1 MPINF
6 SAIQDDI
13 NRLSKKTAKDSTRN
27 DDLFWKPEKE
37 HIIRIVPYPHDPT
50 DSLRRI
56 YFHYGLSEKPIVSP
70 VTFGMDDPIMLWAK
84 KLQSEGDKESWVR
97 GKKLEPK
104 MRVYAPIIVRG
115 EEHKGVRFFGFTE
128 AVYATLA
135 KFLNSGDYGDISDMT
150 NGHDIFV
157 EYQKKQGDGY
167 PSTTIIIKPM
177 KTPAFADVQAGMK
190 MLSELPK
197 LEDIFKAPTKEEL
210 IKVLENYLYPKPNT
224 DFVNKA
230 IGNSGVGDIVPTFTP
245 ANSAISQ
252 SYATSENQTS
262 TVQSSNVFTGN
273 PISNQESPQVS
284 NAMLEFERL
293 LNSKHN

>member
-1 MPINF
+1 
-6 SAIQDDI
+6 
-13 NRLSKKTAKDSTRN
+13 
-27 DDLFWKPEKE
+27 
-37 HIIRIVPYPHDPT
+37 
-50 DSLRRI
+50 
-56 YFHYGLSEKPIVSP
+56 
-70 VTFGMDDPIMLWAK
+70 
-84 KLQSEGDKESWVR
+84 
-97 GKKLEPK
+97 
-104 MRVYAPIIVRG
+104 
-115 EEHKGVRFFGFTE
+115 
-128 AVYATLA
+128 
-135 KFLNSGDYGDISDMT
+135 
-150 NGHDIFV
+150 
-157 EYQKKQGDGY
+157 
-167 PSTTIIIKPM
+167 M

-245 ANSAISQ
+245 ANGSAISQ